1 MKGLRTCLTSLL
13 LTMPATL
20 WPCTPV
26 TAQDEAETPPPLGER
41 IDALFESF
49 DSTETPGA
57 AIAVIEDG
65 ELVHSRGY
73 GIAQLEY
80 EIEIGP
86 ETVFHVA
93 SVSKQFTAMAV
104 VLLALEGKLSLDDE
118 VRQHLPWVPDFDVPI
133 TLQHLIH
140 HTSGLRDQWESLLIA
155 GWRLDDVITHDHIRG
170 MVERQRELNFA
181 PGERHLYCNTGY
193 TLLAEVVAAV
203 SGQSFPQ
210 FTRERIFEPLG
221 MSSTHFH
228 DDHEHVVPKRAYSYK
243 PSKEGFRKS
252 VLSYANA
259 GATSLFTTA
268 EDLVR
273 WLENFDHH
281 RVGGVEGFELLGKRA
296 VLNDGKTLGYA
307 GGILFGEYRGLET
320 ISHSGGDA
328 GFRSHVVWFPERKLG
343 IAVVSN
349 HAAFSAPGGAMDI
362 AALLVPE
369 APKEEASEEKAPEE
383 DPVPKPAPVEVP
395 EEQLERLAGTYATR
409 EQFSVQVQRRSSR
422 LFFRIQ
428 GLPRRRLIP
437 ESPTSFRTHTGDT
450 RLHFSIEEGEGR
462 ALELSV
468 GGRAHTLPRLPEGT
482 TPSVA
487 LSSFAGRY
495 ECRELEALY
504 TIALE
509 GDHLIVDHFRHGSF
523 SIEPTWPDTF
533 SADKWYLRTL
543 EFTRGDDGEIDGFRA
558 DGSRVLNL
566 RFDRRPGR

>member
-1 MKGLRTCLTSLL
+1 LL
-13 LTMPATL
+13 LTLPAAL
-20 WPCTPV
+20 WPCAPV
-26 TAQDEAETPPPLGER
+26 TAQEESEQPLPLSER

-49 DSTETPGA
+49 EGADTPGA

-104 VLLALEGKLSLDDE
+104 ILLALEGKLSLDDE
-118 VRQHLPWVPDFDVPI
+118 VRQHLPWVPDFGVPI
-133 TLQHLIH
+133 TLQQLIH

-155 GWRLDDVITHDHIRG
+155 GWRLDDVITHDHIRAV
-170 MVERQRELNFA
+170 VERQRELNFA

-203 SGQSFPQ
+203 SGKSFPQ

-228 DDHEHVVPKRAYSYK
+228 DDHEHVVPNRAYSYQ
-243 PSKEGFRKS
+243 PSTEGFRKS

-281 RVGGVEGFELLGKRA
+281 RVGGVEGFELLGKRV
-296 VLNDGKTLGYA
+296 VLDDGKTLGYA
-307 GGILFGEYRGLET
+307 GGILFGKYRGLET

-369 APKEEASEEKAPEE
+369 ATKEKASSEKAPEK
-383 DPVPKPAPVEVP
+383 DPAPKPVPVEVP
-395 EEQLERLAGTYATR
+395 VEQLERLAGTYATR
-409 EQFSVQVQRRSSR
+409 DQFSLQVQRRSSR

-437 ESPTSFRTHTGDT
+437 ESPTSFRTHTGDV
-450 RLHFSIEEGEGR
+450 RLRFSSGEGDDP
-462 ALELSV
+462 ALELRVNDQVYALS
-468 GGRAHTLPRLPEGT
+468 RLPEGP
-482 TPSVA
+482 TPSVELA
-487 LSSFAGRY
+487 SFAGRY

-509 GDHLIVDHFRHGSF
+509 GDQLLVRHFRQGSF

-533 SADKWYLRTL
+533 SAEKWYLRTL
-543 EFTRGDDGEIDGFRA
+543 RFTRGDDGEIDGFRA

-566 RFDRRPGR
+566 RFDRLPGR